1 MTSYSLRAVSYDS
14 AIFEHCGPLLVHA
27 VFPHTW
33 HLRSATRQIVSVVT
47 SRWNGPLSARVATLP
62 RVSPGTPATLCE
74 TGFHVGEMV
83 ISFEGARPWNAH
95 PDRPQTL
102 DLTVL
107 RRDLEGMHHQVLAAA
122 RGGLAAAM
130 EDVWP
135 DRDGFGGHATGSPT
149 RGDATSGWL
158 ARGRAEISSLRVAL
172 CCQDG
177 IELRR
182 HAVGLLG
189 LGPGLTPSGDDVLC
203 GLIAGLSV
211 LGRRS
216 NRHKNRCE
224 EAQTAL
230 TDCMVTQAPRR
241 TTSLSSTFLQCAARG
256 VVTEPLL
263 QVLETAGSGTRMN
276 HIDDVLML
284 GHSSGSDML
293 TGALLAGATLVRWEE
308 LFGPAVVGS
317 R

>member
-1 MTSYSLRAVSYDS
+1 
-14 AIFEHCGPLLVHA
+14 
-27 VFPHTW
+27 
-33 HLRSATRQIVSVVT
+33 
-47 SRWNGPLSARVATLP
+47 
-62 RVSPGTPATLCE
+62 
-74 TGFHVGEMV
+74 MV

-130 EDVWP
+130 P
-135 DRDGFGGHATGSPT
+135 DIESSRDERGGNIARSPT
-149 RGDATSGWL
+149 RGDATEAGL
-158 ARGRAEISSLRVAL
+158 VRGREEIAWLGGAL
-172 CCQDG
+172 VRGD
-177 IELRR
+177 LDSTVR

-203 GLIAGLSV
+203 GLISGLSV

-224 EAQTAL
+224 EAQAAL

-241 TTSLSSTFLQCAARG
+241 TTSFSSTLLQSATRG

-263 QVLETAGSGTRMN
+263 QVLKTAGSGTRMRG
-276 HIDDVLML
+276 IDDVLML